1 MTTATIEKTTKYT
14 MALEAKI
21 DALVNDARKRRAY
34 VHALAMVQF
43 TPKQYARAI
52 PMLAQQGYGVNVFPV
67 HHVHPPLSMAVIGEH
82 VEAVTAL
89 LRLGADV
96 HMTYPTSSGGRTS
109 PMQLLCELLVKY
121 SRTPRR
127 MIKYRQMLMTCLS
140 YKSDLDKKVHPAHP
154 QTFRGM
160 LAEAG
165 IAI

>member
-1 MTTATIEKTTKYT
+1 MATLEKTTKYT
-14 MALEAKI
+14 MALEAKL

-34 VHALAMVQF
+34 VHALAMVQL

-52 PMLAQQGYGVNVFPV
+52 PILTQQGYGVNVFPV

-89 LRLGADV
+89 LVLGADP

-109 PMQLLCELLVKY
+109 PTQLLCELLVKHA
-121 SRTPRR
+121 RKPRS
-127 MIKYRQMLMTCLS
+127 MVKYRQMLMTFLS
-140 YKSDLDKKVHPAHP
+140 YKGDLDKKVHPAHP

-165 IAI
+165 IEI

>member
-1 MTTATIEKTTKYT
+1 MANIDKTTKYT
-14 MALEAKI
+14 MALEAKL

-52 PMLAQQGYGVNVFPV
+52 PILTQQGYGVNVFPV

-82 VEAVTAL
+82 VDAVTAL
-89 LRLGADV
+89 LALGADP

-109 PMQLLCELLVKY
+109 PTQLLCELLVKNV
-121 SRTPRR
+121 RTPRR
-127 MIKYRQMLMTCLS
+127 VVKYRQMLMTFLS

-154 QTFRGM
+154 QTFRSM
-160 LAEAG
+160 LIEAG
-165 IAI
+165 IVL